1 MKKIIISVTEEKEIN
16 RKTNRYAESIVQNIA
31 QKLPNESVTVLN
43 AFEIFNL
50 ELHRI
55 FNQIVKLLSKE
66 QTAVI

>member
-1 MKKIIISVTEEKEIN
+1 MKKIIISVTEEIEIN

-55 FNQIVKLLSKE
+55 FYPDRK
-66 QTAVI
+66 TA

>member
-1 MKKIIISVTEEKEIN
+1 MKKIIISVTEEIEIN

-55 FNQIVKLLSKE
+55 FTQIVKLLSKE

>member
-1 MKKIIISVTEEKEIN
+1 MKKIIISVTEEIEIN